1 MKRLVIVA
9 EDSLIVEAIAI
20 ALRKSGEFQ
29 LLAPVD
35 AGAATVEKI
44 LDGTPEVILI
54 DQADPIERTVA
65 VIQQVRDEHE
75 NIAIIVLTLSPEPV
89 ALDAIF
95 AAGATGAISKAA
107 NPIALATL
115 IRETIDGRVL
125 HVHRPP
131 GHFQGSAP
139 ADSPDPLL
147 SNRELEVLKLVAGGA
162 TNGEIARKLWVTEQ
176 TVKFHLSNVYRK
188 IGVANRTAASRYA
201 HINGLVDD
209 NNPGLGS

>member
-1 MKRLVIVA
+1 
-9 EDSLIVEAIAI
+9 
-20 ALRKSGEFQ
+20 LRRSGEFQ
-29 LLAPVD
+29 LLGPVD
-35 AGAATVEKI
+35 ARAARVETILEGA
-44 LDGTPEVILI
+44 PEVILI

-65 VIQQVRDEHE
+65 LIQQVRHE
-75 NIAIIVLTLSPEPV
+75 REDIAIIVLTLSPEPA

-107 NPIALATL
+107 SPAALATL

-131 GHFQGSAP
+131 GHFRGFAP
-139 ADSPDPLL
+139 ADGTDPLL

-162 TNGEIARKLWVTEQ
+162 SNGEIARKLWVTEQ

-188 IGVANRTAASRYA
+188 IGVANRTEASRYA
-201 HINGLVDD
+201 HVNGLVDD
-209 NNPGLGS
+209 NKPALGS